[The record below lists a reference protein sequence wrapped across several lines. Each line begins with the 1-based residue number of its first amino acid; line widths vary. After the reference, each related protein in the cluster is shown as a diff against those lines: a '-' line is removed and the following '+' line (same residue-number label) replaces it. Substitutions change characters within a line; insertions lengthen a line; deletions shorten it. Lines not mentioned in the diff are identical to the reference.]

1 MVHGGRALARDDRGR
16 VVLIAGALPG
26 ETVEVDVTTRSG
38 VQVGTVRRV
47 IEPHPERVPAPEH
60 PGLDVGF
67 AAYPLQLRLKEEVLR
82 DAARRAG
89 VDLPERDLSVRPSP
103 RVWGYRSAV
112 QPAVRGGR
120 LGYRRAG
127 SDHVV
132 PLDADPTAM
141 PSVDDAWRVLTAAG
155 LPAGVREVALRG
167 NDHGEALAAWVADVP
182 ARELLDLGHRLVDA
196 GVAGVALA
204 PWDPRGRFRA
214 GKRRLAG
221 ARTIPQRYGRY
232 TFSVSATAFAQPN
245 PEAAGVL
252 AIEAA
257 ELTPG
262 GAQAC
267 DLFAGGGL
275 LAFHLA
281 DRYRDVVAIE
291 IARESVDRGRHDAER
306 AGLEHVRFE
315 RADAR
320 RSELPEA
327 ELIAVDPP
335 RSGLAKDLRR
345 AIDASAA
352 CHLLYVSCDVATWA
366 RDVADLV
373 GRGWRLEEVRPF
385 DLQPHTHHLE
395 LASLLARPGGRV
407 S

>member
-16 VVLIAGALPG
+16 VVLIDGALPG
-26 ETVEVDVTTRSG
+26 EVVEVDVTTRSG
-38 VQVGTVRRV
+38 VQLGTVRHV
-47 IEPHPERVPAPEH
+47 IEAHPERVPAPEH
-60 PGLDVGF
+60 PGLDLGF
-67 AAYPLQLRLKEEVLR
+67 AAYPLQLRIKEEVLR

-127 SDHVV
+127 SDDVV
-132 PLDADPTAM
+132 PLDSDPTAM
-141 PSVDDAWRVLTAAG
+141 PSVDDAWRVLAKAG

-167 NDHGEALAAWVADVP
+167 NDRGEALAALVADVP
-182 ARELLDLGHRLVDA
+182 ARELLDLGHRLVGA
-196 GVAGVALA
+196 GLAGVALA

-232 TFSVSATAFAQPN
+232 TFSVSATTFAQPN
-245 PEAAGVL
+245 PEAAGGL
-252 AIEAA
+252 ATDAA
-257 ELTPG
+257 ALVPG
-262 GAQAC
+262 GARAC

-291 IARESVDRGRHDAER
+291 IARESVERGRQDAER
-306 AGLEHVRFE
+306 TGLEHVRFE

-320 RSELPEA
+320 RFELPDA

-335 RSGLAKDLRR
+335 RSGLAKPLRT

-352 CHLLYVSCDVATWA
+352 VHLLYVSCDVATWA
-366 RDVADLV
+366 RDVADFA